1 MKKEPVIN
9 KKTKKSLVIV
19 ESPAKART
27 IEQMLGSDYIVK
39 ASLGHIRDLP
49 ASGMG
54 VDTSDSFTPAYV
66 VPKDKQKIL
75 REIKKAGKEC
85 STIFLATDPDR
96 EGEAISWHIAE
107 AMGLD
112 VNSVQRVVFHQ
123 ITPEAVTE
131 AFQSPRNLDLD
142 LVNAQQARRILDRL
156 VGYSLSPLLK
166 RKLRWRGSLS
176 AGRVQS
182 VALKVVVEREQEIQA
197 FTPTEYWSIAV
208 TLNPNL
214 TNDNSTYRESAQNID
229 ATLHRLSTEKSRLSI
244 STGEHA
250 SVISASLMRS
260 TFLVS
265 DITKQQ
271 RTRRPAAPFITSTLQ
286 QEGWRKARFGTERTM
301 RIAQE
306 LYQGINIGSQGEIG
320 LITYM
325 RTDSPE
331 LAASA
336 KKQAREYIKSEY
348 GSDYL
353 PKSARS
359 YKTKVKAAQEAHEA
373 IRPTDI
379 TRTPASVRSFL
390 NRDQLRLYTLI
401 WQRTVASQMT
411 DSKSETTTTEITSSD
426 LISQTSYILR
436 NISTVTVFPGF
447 TVLYIEGGDEE
458 SEVDPITSPS
468 IELGDP
474 LAHIHTEHIQHF
486 TKPPGRYSEAS
497 LVKKMEEEGIGRPS
511 TYAPIV
517 STLVNRDYIERADG
531 RLTPSKLGET
541 VSALLNEHFPDVM
554 NVSFTA
560 RMEEELDEIARG
572 ERQWIPMLDKFYSPF
587 ATTVNEVL
595 ENAPRVDV
603 ATDQIC
609 EECER
614 PMVIKTGRYG
624 PFLSCS
630 GYPECNATKRI
641 VNTIGIPCPTCGGDI
656 ISRRSKKGRTFYG
669 CSNYP
674 ECTFITG
681 RRPLAPLCPSC
692 QGLLVAARGDR
703 AECTNCDFKSLI
715 SEIEEEPVAK

>member
-1 MKKEPVIN
+1 
-9 KKTKKSLVIV
+9 
-19 ESPAKART
+19 
-27 IEQMLGSDYIVK
+27 MLGADYVVK

-49 ASGMG
+49 ATGMG
-54 VDTSDSFTPAYV
+54 VDTAGGFAPEYV
-66 VPKDKQKIL
+66 IPKDKQKVL
-75 REIKKAGKEC
+75 REIKKAGKDC
-85 STIFLATDPDR
+85 TDVFLATDPDR

-112 VNSVQRVVFHQ
+112 VHSVQRVVFHE
-123 ITPEAVTE
+123 ITPEAVVE
-131 AFQSPRNLDLD
+131 AFRSPRNLDLD

-182 VALKVVVEREQEIQA
+182 VALKLVVDREHEIQE
-197 FTPTEYWSIAV
+197 FIPSEYWSVEV
-208 TLNPNL
+208 TLDPKIGKREDSSQKTL
-214 TNDNSTYRESAQNID
+214 DNVK
-229 ATLHRLSTEKSRLSI
+229 ATLHRLSSGKGRLSI
-244 STGEHA
+244 STSGQAEA
-250 SVISASLMRS
+250 IVESLKRS
-260 TFLVS
+260 TFLVTNVS
-265 DITKQQ
+265 KQE
-271 RTRRPAAPFITSTLQ
+271 RTRRPAPPFTTSTLQ

-306 LYQGINIGSQGEIG
+306 LYQGISIGNQTDIG

-325 RTDSPE
+325 RTDSTE
-331 LAASA
+331 LASSA
-336 KKQAREYIKSEY
+336 KKQAREYIESVY
-348 GSDYL
+348 GKDYL
-353 PKSARS
+353 PKSPRS
-359 YKTKVKAAQEAHEA
+359 YKTKAKAAQEAHEA

-379 TRTPASVRSFL
+379 SRFPESMRPYL

-411 DSKSETTTTEITSSD
+411 DSKSETTTTEITSEDSVN
-426 LISQTSYILR
+426 QASYVLR
-436 NISTVTVFPGF
+436 NISTATVFLGF
-447 TVLYIEGGDEE
+447 TALYMEGGDEDDEQE
-458 SEVDPITSPS
+458 SAPPLSLRD
-468 IELGDP
+468 GDP
-474 LAHIHTEHIQHF
+474 LVHIHTEPSQHF

-497 LVKKMEEEGIGRPS
+497 LVKKLEEEGIGRPS

-531 RLTPSKLGET
+531 RLTPSKLGEA

-554 NVSFTA
+554 NVNFTA

-572 ERQWIPMLDKFYSPF
+572 DRQWVPMLEKFYAPF
-587 ATTVNEVL
+587 STTVNTVL
-595 ENAPRVDV
+595 EHAPRVDV
-603 ATDQIC
+603 TTDQVC

-630 GYPECNATKRI
+630 GYPDCKATKRI
-641 VNTIGIPCPTCGGDI
+641 VNNIGVSCPSCKGDI
-656 ISRRSKKGRTFYG
+656 ISRKSKRGRTFYG

-681 RRPLAPLCPSC
+681 RRPLAPPCPNC
-692 QGLLVAARGDR
+692 QGLLVAARGER
-703 AECTNCDFKSLI
+703 AECMSCDFKSLV
-715 SEIEEEPVAK
+715 SELEGDQVAQ